1 MYKHLLCLVAAAAL
15 IALAVIHA
23 SSRSSSLLQA
33 KKRKHALHRQAPVW
47 LKGETF
53 ESSTAFGRHSLV
65 AMGSRGP
72 SPPAA
77 RAAFWEGAGDELDRA
92 AHGKPKQLE
101 HGLKAV
107 RTQMLFEQPA
117 LPFYE
122 ASNMGSG
129 GDWEK
134 YGQQL
139 LSGGNGGNPYAE
151 GWAAMKPGKSMGQL
165 YQEIDSQLQ
174 PLAAAYP
181 HIRAIRH

>member
-72 SPPAA
+72 STPAA
-77 RAAFWEGAGDELDRA
+77 RAAFWEGACDELYRA
-92 AHGKPKQLE
+92 AHGKPKRLE

-107 RTQMLFEQPA
+107 RTQMLF
-117 LPFYE
+117 
-122 ASNMGSG
+122 
-129 GDWEK
+129 
-134 YGQQL
+134 
-139 LSGGNGGNPYAE
+139 
-151 GWAAMKPGKSMGQL
+151 
-165 YQEIDSQLQ
+165 
-174 PLAAAYP
+174 
-181 HIRAIRH
+181 